1 MERKVQRVLLGKG
14 LDDLPFGASQD
25 EVEAVLGKAEETDEL
40 IMRGAPGERD
50 EKSVAWHYWELGISV
65 NFDEGHQYRLS
76 SLDVAA
82 PEVELFGE
90 ALIGRSR
97 EEVKE
102 FLDQQ
107 GIGDSEDE
115 VQRGLIYADA
125 NLSLWFNGG
134 DLEEIQWGVIDED
147 SLA

>member
-1 MERKVQRVLLGKG
+1 MQRILLGKG

-25 EVEAVLGKAEETDEL
+25 EVKAVLGEAEETDEL
-40 IMRGAPGERD
+40 FMRGELGGRD
-50 EKSVAWHYWELGISV
+50 EKSVAWHYWNIGISV
-65 NFDEGHQYRLS
+65 NFDEGQDYRLS
-76 SLDVAA
+76 SIDVAA

-97 EEVKE
+97 EDVKE

-107 GIGDSEDE
+107 DIGTSVDE
-115 VQRGLIYADA
+115 VQRGMIYPDA

-134 DLEEIQWGVIDED
+134 DLEEIQWGVIE
-147 SLA
+147 A